1 MTWWVSVVM
10 GKVWVGVGIAALL
23 VMIFASGSVH
33 AHEQQTLTIILND
46 EGAVVGNISDSSF
59 VQGNAVW
66 FKMHDTTENATMQ
79 IGIDLNAD
87 GVLNASVD
95 FISSTIVESCD
106 LDDNGSLI
114 DETCEVSAIYAF
126 PSNATVGTYQY
137 WVMRDV
143 NNMTTNWTYEI
154 QVFEDIHDDGGPSPG
169 DCFGAGCDDVLVDA
183 LDEDEGA
190 SDGFSQDDLVKL
202 TAAIAGIAVVF
213 LARSILRER
222 NVEYEPKRF
231 EEE

>member
-1 MTWWVSVVM
+1 MVM

-46 EGAVVGNISDSSF
+46 EGAVVGNMSDSAF

-114 DETCEVSAIYAF
+114 EEAYEVSAIYAF
-126 PSNATVGTYQY
+126 PSNAVVKALR
-137 WVMRDV
+137 WS
-143 NNMTTNWTYEI
+143 TT
-154 QVFEDIHDDGGPSPG
+154 
-169 DCFGAGCDDVLVDA
+169 CC
-183 LDEDEGA
+183 
-190 SDGFSQDDLVKL
+190 
-202 TAAIAGIAVVF
+202 
-213 LARSILRER
+213 
-222 NVEYEPKRF
+222 
-231 EEE
+231 

>member
-1 MTWWVSVVM
+1 VSVVM

-46 EGAVVGNISDSSF
+46 EGAVVGNISDSAF

-66 FKMHDTTENATMQ
+66 FKMHDTTENATMR

-154 QVFEDIHDDGGPSPG
+154 QVFEDIHDDGGLLQ
-169 DCFGAGCDDVLVDA
+169 ATALVL
-183 LDEDEGA
+183 
-190 SDGFSQDDLVKL
+190 
-202 TAAIAGIAVVF
+202 AVTMFLWMLWMKVRVQATVF
-213 LARSILRER
+213 LKMIW
-222 NVEYEPKRF
+222 
-231 EEE
+231 